1 MKSKWWLILSILQ
14 LIIGILTIISF
25 VILTIGGENMTR
37 WILTLLLAILL
48 VIAGIKGI
56 VNYKS
61 RR

>member
-14 LIIGILTIISF
+14 LIIGLLTIISF
-25 VILTIGGENMTR
+25 VILAIGGENMTR

>member
-14 LIIGILTIISF
+14 LIIGLLTIISF
-25 VILTIGGENMTR
+25 VILAIGGENMTR
-37 WILTLLLAILL
+37 WILTLLLAIWF